1 MHTRL
6 RLSSVE
12 IWNTDIESGCI
23 YGRRGVESGRL
34 VLNVHDKGAR
44 VLHVEVVVDN
54 AKEPRCGK
62 VLGRPPTL
70 FTRMNDM
77 LGRFFL
83 DTVEAAHASFLTTT
97 AFEDLTEPTIR
108 GTRRLAGIDL
118 NKVRTRFVADA
129 IIRLC
134 TSPNGFT
141 VAQLAKTLQW
151 RSGQDATTCSVR
163 DAADDAAKM
172 LGKMLIHWIQ
182 RPRRYTAEH
191 RVRSVLF
198 RCQGEPDSRLTPR
211 TPYRCPGGGSS
222 TPHRDRIGLW
232 QAYCFHEVP

>member
-1 MHTRL
+1 VTTQASTTPIFEKWHTSFIVVPRCTPDYGL
-6 RLSSVE
+6 VQVE

-134 TSPNGFT
+134 MSPNGFT

-191 RVRSVLF
+191 RVRAVSM
-198 RCQGEPDSRLTPR
+198 PR
-211 TPYRCPGGGSS
+211 GT
-222 TPHRDRIGLW
+222 
-232 QAYCFHEVP
+232 